1 MKLYKFTGDFVHPQ
15 SGFGNAPVWHGS
27 KDNVTY
33 ASMDDACLAVFNDAQ
48 DANWVTCDAADI
60 TWCKANSPKVQMIK
74 GSIPKTI
81 RAKYTVDDEL
91 QANRLRDAAVLD
103 DIAAMVAIKMSEIDE
118 LFGDA

>member
-1 MKLYKFTGDFVHPQ
+1 MKLYKFTGEYVHPQ
-15 SGFGNAPVWHGS
+15 AGFGNAPVWHGS

-48 DANWVTCDAADI
+48 DDNWVTCDAADI

-103 DIAAMVAIKMSEIDE
+103 DIAAMVAVKMSEIDE

>member
-15 SGFGNAPVWHGS
+15 AGFGNAPIWHGS
-27 KDNVTY
+27 KDDVTY

-48 DANWVTCDAADI
+48 DDNWVTCDAADV
-60 TWCKANSPKVQMIK
+60 TWCKANSPRAQMIRAQ
-74 GSIPKTI
+74 IPKTI
-81 RAKYTVDDEL
+81 RAKYSIDDEL

-103 DIAAMVAIKMSEIDE
+103 DIAAMVAVKQHEIDA